1 MDPNALVVELLS
13 LHLGCEA
20 KVTTEMPTDRPRG
33 NYVGVYRNGGYEDPF
48 LLQPRYDLV
57 CWSDSDKHAYD
68 LAMSCVS
75 ALWDAA
81 QDHPYLSAAQL
92 ETLSRDEWSKTGQA
106 RYVATVSLVIN
117 TDE

>member
-1 MDPNALVVELLS
+1 MDPNELTVQLLRDALGGV
-13 LHLGCEA
+13 
-20 KVTTEMPTDRPRG
+20 KVSTEMPADRPSTD
-33 NYVGVYRNGGYEDPF
+33 YVGVYRNGGYEDPF

-68 LAMSCVS
+68 LAMSCVN

-92 ETLSRDEWSKTGQA
+92 ETLSRDEWSRTGQA

>member
-1 MDPNALVVELLS
+1 MDPNELTVQLLRDALDGV
-13 LHLGCEA
+13 
-20 KVTTEMPTDRPRG
+20 KVSTEMPADRPSAD
-33 NYVGVYRNGGYEDPF
+33 YVGVYRNGGYEDPF

-57 CWSDSDKHAYD
+57 CWSDSDKHAYS
-68 LAMSCVS
+68 LAMSAVE
-75 ALWDAA
+75 ALWAA
-81 QDHPYLSAAQL
+81 AAEHPYLSACQL

>member
-1 MDPNALVVELLS
+1 MDPNELTVQLLS
-13 LHLGCEA
+13 DALSGV
-20 KVTTEMPTDRPRG
+20 KVSTEVPRDRP
-33 NYVGVYRNGGYEDPF
+33 NTAYVGVYRNGGFEDPF

-68 LAMSCVS
+68 LAMSCVN
-75 ALWDAA
+75 ALWAAA

-92 ETLSRDEWSKTGQA
+92 ETLSRDEWSQTGHA